1 MKPYG
6 RIDIESRSVNGKRKT
21 IMQEKGL
28 GYEKSQLEVELHP
41 QAPTH
46 GLVLLENNV
55 HGRGK
60 GDGSCGRKAGTN
72 QQ

>member
-1 MKPYG
+1 MKSYG

-41 QAPTH
+41 
-46 GLVLLENNV
+46 
-55 HGRGK
+55 
-60 GDGSCGRKAGTN
+60 
-72 QQ
+72 

>member
-1 MKPYG
+1 MPQERPKEIAKKKKKIPKKTVIMKPYG

-41 QAPTH
+41 
-46 GLVLLENNV
+46 
-55 HGRGK
+55 
-60 GDGSCGRKAGTN
+60 
-72 QQ
+72 